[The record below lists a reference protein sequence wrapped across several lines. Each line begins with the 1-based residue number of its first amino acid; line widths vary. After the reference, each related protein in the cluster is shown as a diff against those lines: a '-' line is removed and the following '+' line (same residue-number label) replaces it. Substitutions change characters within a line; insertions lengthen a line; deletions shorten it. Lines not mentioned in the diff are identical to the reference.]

1 MTTVVQRINIPQV
14 LFKNRLPPELNRIIN
29 HYSATKKP
37 IATPDKHLYI
47 VENIISLA
55 LLIGTIYITIHKIDI
70 TPYIEFAFIILWNT
84 AKYILLIG
92 FAFAMFINSK
102 NLP

>member
-14 LFKNRLPPELNRIIN
+14 LFKNKLPPELNRIIN
-29 HYSATKKP
+29 HYSVTKKP

-47 VENIISLA
+47 VENIVSFA
-55 LLIGTIYITIHKIDI
+55 LLIGMIYITIHKIDI
-70 TPYIEFAFIILWNT
+70 TPYIELAFNILFSIMKYLLLIVFAFT
-84 AKYILLIG
+84 
-92 FAFAMFINSK
+92 MFINSK